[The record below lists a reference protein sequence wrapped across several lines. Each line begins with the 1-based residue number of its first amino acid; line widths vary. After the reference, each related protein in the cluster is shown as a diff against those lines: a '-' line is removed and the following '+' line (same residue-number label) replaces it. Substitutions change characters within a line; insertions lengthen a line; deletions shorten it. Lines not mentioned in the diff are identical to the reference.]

1 MEKHMGWKDKDDGP
15 RPGEENWVNG
25 VGPALARVLAR
36 RGEPIE
42 SGNPVMN
49 RALSRLG
56 AGIEAREAAE
66 AAKKAEE
73 AAAKPAE
80 PKRGVVVHFPLFPAA
95 CRPVP
100 NDVARSALFS
110 CVQGKDRAMVKDALI
125 AAVDGIQ
132 IRFTGERFNQDDH
145 DVLMQLV
152 HMAAHQPLG
161 EWVTVPAHA
170 LLKALGRKTGG
181 KDHQQLRADLTRLRA
196 GTVRLKNTRTKI
208 EYIGGFVDEVVQDKE
223 RHYWKF
229 KLNHTLQPLY
239 SSTNY
244 TLVDWKQRKNL
255 HGKDLARWL
264 QVNIATH
271 AAPFPMK
278 VATLRELSGSKTA
291 ELFKFRQG
299 LRKALQDLTDNGD
312 ITAWTIDPET
322 DLVTIDRGN
331 GITDSQQRHL
341 NKNRDTKHED
351 RGLKAG
357 RHGMR
362 GMEGGSAPTSN
373 PVPRG

>member
-42 SGNPVMN
+42 SGDPVMN

-56 AGIEAREAAE
+56 AGIEAKEAREAAE

-80 PKRGVVVHFPLFPAA
+80 PKRGVVVQFPLFPAA

-110 CVQGKDRAMVKDALI
+110 CVQGKDREMVKDALI

-170 LLKALGRKTGG
+170 LLKALGRKTG
-181 KDHQQLRADLTRLRA
+181 KSQHEQLRADIIRLVG
-196 GTVRLKNTRTKI
+196 GTVSLKNTRTKL
-208 EYIGGFVDEVVQDKE
+208 EYIGHLVDEAAQDE
-223 RHYWKF
+223 ESRYWKF
-229 KLNHTLQPLY
+229 KLNPTLQPLY
-239 SSTNY
+239 SGTNY
-244 TLVDWKQRKNL
+244 TLIDWGQRKKL

-264 QVNIATH
+264 QVYLATH

-278 VATLRELSGSKTA
+278 VATLRELSGSKMA
-291 ELFKFRQG
+291 ELKNFRQS
-299 LRKALQDLTDNGD
+299 LRKALQDLTSNGD
-312 ITAWTIDPET
+312 IAAWAIDPET

-331 GITDSQQRHL
+331 SITDSQQRHL
-341 NKNRDTKHED
+341 NKNRDMKTD
-351 RGLKAG
+351 G
-357 RHGMR
+357 
-362 GMEGGSAPTSN
+362 
-373 PVPRG
+373 